1 MRRHALPAS
10 ASILLALCLWPSGH
24 ARTAPGDQTASV
36 DSAYRNT
43 WALDILI
50 SNDGFGLGTTYRR
63 ELTSDLSGFVSFSI
77 SESKDD
83 REVQQ
88 FDPYTQVSYVPGKL
102 NRFLVLPFVLGIQ
115 YRLFRDDI
123 TDSFRPYV
131 SAGAGPTMIFSAP
144 FTIVTRY
151 PDGSLTTRQVE
162 FFSSLGRGQAHYTAA
177 AFVGVGANFGGD
189 RSSVFG
195 LSFRYY
201 FTYLFSDGLPSMYNT
216 STGDVASRKKN
227 FGGFFITLNVGTSY

>member
-10 ASILLALCLWPSGH
+10 AAILLTVCLWSSGR
-24 ARTAPGDQTASV
+24 AGIASGDQAASV

-50 SNDGFGLGTTYRR
+50 SNDGFGLGMTYRR
-63 ELTSDLSGFVSFSI
+63 DFSPDLSGFASFSI

-83 REVQQ
+83 REMEQ

-102 NRFLVLPFVLGIQ
+102 NRFLVLPLVFGVQ

-123 TDSFRPYV
+123 TDTFRPYI
-131 SAGAGPTMIFSAP
+131 SAGAGPTMIFASP
-144 FTIVTRY
+144 FTIITRY
-151 PDGSLTTRQVE
+151 PDGSLTTKQVE

-177 AFVGVGANFGGD
+177 AFVGVGANFGSD